1 MYVHEQLMKTRHQEN
16 LRTAAREREAADA
29 VRQAR
34 AKRPRRSWLMP
45 VRRLASLR
53 PTISTR
59 QRA

>member
-1 MYVHEQLMKTRHQEN
+1 MYIHEQLMKTRHQEK
-16 LRTAAREREAADA
+16 LRAAARNREAADA
-29 VRQAR
+29 VRQVR

-45 VRRLASLR
+45 VRRLAHPR

>member
-1 MYVHEQLMKTRHQEN
+1 MYIHEQLMKTRHEDR
-16 LRTAAREREAADA
+16 LRAAARKSDAADA
-29 VRQAR
+29 LRQAR